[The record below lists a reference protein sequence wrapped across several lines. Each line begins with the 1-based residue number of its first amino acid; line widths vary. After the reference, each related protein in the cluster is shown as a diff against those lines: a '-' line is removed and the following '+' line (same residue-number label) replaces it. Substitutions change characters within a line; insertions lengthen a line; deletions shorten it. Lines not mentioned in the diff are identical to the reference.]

1 MEEEF
6 YAIIKLVS
14 GEEIMSKVC
23 PSQEE
28 DKLLLILDNP
38 VIIEKLTV
46 KQWDTDFIKVI
57 PWIKNSDEDM
67 FIINF
72 DSVITIIET
81 NEIELIKIHQK
92 YSKDKNKKSRKV
104 EPTKKMGYISSIKE
118 ARKLLEKIYK
128 S

>member
-14 GEEIMSKVC
+14 GEEILSKVC

-28 DKLLLILDNP
+28 DKLLLVLDNP
-38 VIIEKLTV
+38 IVIEKLTV
-46 KQWDTDFIKVI
+46 KQWNADFIKVV
-57 PWIKNSDEDM
+57 PWIKNSNEDL

-81 NEIELIKIHQK
+81 NDTELVKIHQK
-92 YSKDKNKKSRKV
+92 YSKDKNKTSRKV
-104 EPTKKMGYISSIKE
+104 EPTKKMGYVSSIKE
-118 ARKLLEKIYK
+118 ARRILEKIYR